1 MNSCCE
7 IGMVK
12 VVQYEVFVG
21 NEHFIWFLGEPAPLE
36 GPRIISVLL
45 ECQRCGSSWK
55 EPMRLD
61 HGRVRVAE

>member
-12 VVQYEVFVG
+12 VVQYEAFG
-21 NEHFIWFLGEPAPLE
+21 GGEHFIWFLGERPPLE
-36 GPRIISVLL
+36 GPMIISVLL
-45 ECQRCGSSWK
+45 ECQRCGSSWT

-61 HGRVRVAE
+61 HDRVRVVE